1 MNFLFFQRFIKE
13 KNMLF
18 SPTPYYQ
25 IEKLSTNFSG
35 VNCLILYIVNSWV
48 ITLKIQIDVTRCHLE
63 RKNKERLFEEKHT
76 LSVKI
81 QSVHCSFPATHL
93 M

>member
-1 MNFLFFQRFIKE
+1 
-13 KNMLF
+13 MLF

-25 IEKLSTNFSG
+25 IEKMSTNCSV

-63 RKNKERLFEEKHT
+63 RKKKRERLFEEKHT

-81 QSVHCSFPATHL
+81 QSVHCSFPVTHL
-93 M
+93 K